1 MKKTNHFI
9 LLIATICLL
18 GVGLVHAQKNKLIT
32 STSAGVIKLGMSAA
46 EARRRAKPLKVSKG
60 VNVFEGDMLS
70 RVTEGRKL
78 VMTFIEYTGKITR
91 IDVVDSTYHTAK
103 GVRVGMSLRD
113 VEKKYGKLEKIEIDE
128 QTDYEYAIFANSPAG
143 LKFRVAVSG
152 KGKRAGIYAKDAY
165 ETTKFNRG
173 IFIKTIAVEPTY

>member
-1 MKKTNHFI
+1 M
-9 LLIATICLL
+9 IAIVCLF

-46 EARRRAKPLKVSKG
+46 DARRRAKPLKVSKG

-70 RVTEGRKL
+70 RVTNGKKL

-91 IDVVDSTYHTAK
+91 IDVVDPTYQTAK
-103 GVRVGMSLRD
+103 GVRVGMRLQD
-113 VEKKYGKLEKIEIDE
+113 VESKYGKLQKIEVDE
-128 QTDYEYAIFANSPAG
+128 QTEGEYAIFANQPEG
-143 LKFRVAVSG
+143 LRFLVAVSG
-152 KGKRAGIYAKDAY
+152 KGKKAGIYAKDAF

-173 IFIKTIAVEPTY
+173 IFIKTITVEPTY